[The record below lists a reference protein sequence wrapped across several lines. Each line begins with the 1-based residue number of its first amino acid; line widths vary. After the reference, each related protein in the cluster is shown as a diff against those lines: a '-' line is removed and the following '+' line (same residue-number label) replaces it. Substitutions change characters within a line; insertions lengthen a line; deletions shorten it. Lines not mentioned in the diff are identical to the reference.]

1 MIWLLPAAGCSIAI
15 AIILK
20 INEVWKGDRVLLAGA
35 NYLVASLLS
44 LILVGAR
51 ITNPG
56 ASVLIIGGLAGI
68 DFVLGFL
75 LLMAGIARG
84 PLAIPVTVMRLSVAV
99 PIAASIFVW
108 SEHPGAAQWLGIVLG
123 IVAIIMFGFGVAEGK
138 SGKGS
143 NTAFWMLIVSLF
155 LVMGVGDTLLKAF
168 RELSPQTD
176 RLLFTLILFTVAAVF
191 TWLLIWI
198 RRISFNGKTFVLGLV
213 LGVPNLFSTVF
224 ILMALQKVPASIA
237 FPFVNL
243 TVILGSTVLGFAIWK
258 ERIGPLSFWGIIV
271 AAAALILLPMG

>member
-15 AIILK
+15 AVILK
-20 INEVWKGDRVLLAGA
+20 INEVRKGDRVLLAGA
-35 NYLVASLLS
+35 NYIVASLLS
-44 LILVGAR
+44 LVLVGAR

-56 ASVLIIGGLAGI
+56 AAVLAIGSLAGI

-84 PLAIPVTVMRLSVAV
+84 SLAIPVTVMRLSVAV
-99 PIAASIFVW
+99 PITASIFVW
-108 SEHPGAAQWLGIVLG
+108 GEQPGAAQWLGIILG
-123 IVAIIMFGFGVAEGK
+123 IAAIIMFGSGVAGGK
-138 SGKGS
+138 SGRGS

-168 RELSPQTD
+168 RELSPETE
-176 RLLFTLILFTVAAVF
+176 RLLFTFILFTVASVF

-198 RRISFNGKTFVLGLV
+198 RRIPFNGKTFALGLV

-224 ILMALQKVPASIA
+224 ILMALQNVPASVA

-258 ERIGPLSFWGIIV
+258 ERIGPLSVWGLIV
-271 AAAALILLPMG
+271 AAVALILLPMG